1 MSSFI
6 NFNNRESGLESKY
19 SAEVIK
25 TALLK
30 SETKSSIKAETLT
43 KNIKEPVSL
52 NEALVFFTDKLG
64 AIKQLSQSI
73 VEINEGRVKQFEMDY
88 ASMVKDIKKGYGW
101 IDPDYVAD
109 TWDNSSDSIDF
120 ELVRDEIFDRLIAA
134 GLLAHADD
142 NDPEK
147 AGKKIKSAK
156 DLYVMESEE
165 EVEEISETRYYAFHK
180 GQKHEIEAD
189 SLWGAKQKA
198 ITDLK
203 VKKKD
208 VGMLAI
214 VLADSHDDFS
224 KGKNSEFA
232 FEGETTVYQS
242 ATAQLADE
250 EKFELYTATLKNKTA
265 TLKATTTTKTWD
277 DGVPVLKYLARGK
290 GKPTEVNINGSF
302 EVAHDHAR
310 GWFYF
315 TDGRKWFG
323 LHIED
328 GYGDSTDLPF
338 NMEVKESEVNEASR
352 KSIKKYK
359 GLTYLTYFEAPKGYS
374 VNGIGELSGVVGSPE
389 FFETEKEAQEY
400 AEEQIK
406 YYLGEATVTEA
417 YGKSAGLTKEE
428 TMEVAQKFAT
438 NEAFYRMSSDTVG
451 TELYAASQALTT
463 YYDWLQAG
471 NDSGEGKSLDHIID
485 LLKKCKNS
493 IKKFNKAAEVKGTAY
508 ESLVNEAKGS
518 ALQDYVE
525 TVSQKTFK
533 GGGNGQNLL
542 DEAMGLAGHIDS
554 YALGRDTRGYE
565 EDGFYGPLTITAFK
579 KLVDQMSADD
589 IKNNQADKYESVVT
603 EAMFSVNDLKKPG
616 LIWWYNKKGDK
627 AQVTKIDKIDN
638 LNFPRANDAPKDFD
652 ISWGM
657 GTLDE
662 WIEKTGEKNP
672 KVGEVYDIDESVVTE
687 GVMSEIDIIAKE
699 AKNFKEFVK
708 AFKTDGR
715 YKGLDDA
722 GDTEEFEAWLQ
733 SVYDNAKMNESV
745 VNEAK
750 FDKKSLMKAMKK
762 DDGFI
767 QLGNGQEYI
776 IYAYDNG
783 NDDNDAMW
791 GDKTIFALDQDGEEH
806 EVKYSDIV
814 SYNESVVTESKEA
827 DEAESILNDLLDERD
842 MDELHGMSMEDA
854 LDTVGAYGH
863 KGSKAKKIAQEL
875 VSMTNESAITEGRS
889 INKIQKEWTQVT
901 TDMIQKVQ
909 AWKDAEG
916 DRKAEILEEL
926 KALTARKKAL
936 ESELDVAVAGKDKDV
951 QLVVSEGNAFGAARA
966 KAIANGEKTFK
977 VEGEE
982 YDVEGV
988 DKEDKENAEEFVSE
1002 RNAFLAARAKAI
1014 QEESDEFEF
1023 NGKTY
1028 PVIYEGNAFG
1038 AARAEAIAN
1047 GASTFTV
1054 DGEEY
1059 DVEDVDAEDKKNA
1072 EEFVEESEIL
1082 WDALIEKFAITNE
1095 DLRSDIKKYIKTN
1108 KKEID
1113 ALADQ
1118 DDWDRIY
1125 SMLMTDFE
1133 VEEDDDKAADELKT
1147 IFNIVY

>member
-64 AIKQLSQSI
+64 AIRQLNQSI

-88 ASMVKDIKKGYGW
+88 TSMVKDIKKGYGW
-101 IDPDYVAD
+101 IDPDYVAQ

-232 FEGETTVYQS
+232 FEGETTVYES

-290 GKPTEVNINGSF
+290 GKPTQVNINGSF
-302 EVAHDHAR
+302 EVAHDVAR

-338 NMEVKESEVNEASR
+338 NMEVKES
-352 KSIKKYK
+352 
-359 GLTYLTYFEAPKGYS
+359 
-374 VNGIGELSGVVGSPE
+374 
-389 FFETEKEAQEY
+389 
-400 AEEQIK
+400 
-406 YYLGEATVTEA
+406 
-417 YGKSAGLTKEE
+417 
-428 TMEVAQKFAT
+428 
-438 NEAFYRMSSDTVG
+438 
-451 TELYAASQALTT
+451 
-463 YYDWLQAG
+463 
-471 NDSGEGKSLDHIID
+471 
-485 LLKKCKNS
+485 
-493 IKKFNKAAEVKGTAY
+493 
-508 ESLVNEAKGS
+508 
-518 ALQDYVE
+518 
-525 TVSQKTFK
+525 
-533 GGGNGQNLL
+533 
-542 DEAMGLAGHIDS
+542 
-554 YALGRDTRGYE
+554 
-565 EDGFYGPLTITAFK
+565 
-579 KLVDQMSADD
+579 
-589 IKNNQADKYESVVT
+589 VVT
-603 EAMFSVNDLKKPG
+603 EAMFSVKDLKEPG

-638 LNFPRANDAPKDFD
+638 LNFPRAKDAPEGFN

-657 GTLDE
+657 GTLDD
-662 WIEKTGEKNP
+662 WFEKTGEKNP

-687 GVMSEIDIIAKE
+687 AK
-699 AKNFKEFVK
+699 FVK
-708 AFKTDGR
+708 DFNRDVLDAKTKEEVLELYPNAEFFIGKSDHFFGELDGNLFFKAYYT
-715 YKGLDDA
+715 KA
-722 GDTEEFEAWLQ
+722 QEEFEIK
-733 SVYDNAKMNESV
+733 SVYSEKGSNYVHLYNESIV
-745 VNEAK
+745 TEAK

-827 DEAESILNDLLDERD
+827 AEAEAILNDLLDERGGD
-842 MDELHGMSMEDA
+842 MEELHGMEMEDA
-854 LDTVGAYGH
+854 LDTVEAYGH

-889 INKIQKEWTQVT
+889 VNKIQKEWNQVT

-909 AWKDAEG
+909 AWKAAEG

-926 KALTARKKAL
+926 KALTTRKKAL